1 MNVKKYKEK
10 SDSYFVI
17 TREEMGP
24 FVSRTAEKII
34 EFGCGNGA
42 FGKFIKSKINC
53 FYEGVE
59 PMSEFAELAKINLDK
74 INCTTVEYF
83 IENIKI
89 NGSNHKYDVIVFN
102 DVLEHLIDPYE
113 VIKNIKVI
121 LNFNGTVV
129 ASIPNFLNYNSV
141 IDIFRTKDFKYTDG
155 GILDRTHF
163 HFFTKKSIIR
173 MFEEAGYQIV
183 KIEGINQ
190 TVNSIKFKLLNFIS
204 FGHFEEYKYLQ
215 YAIVVKLK

>member
-1 MNVKKYKEK
+1 MNLKKYKEK

-89 NGSNHKYDVIVFN
+89 TNIDNFVKYGWNTPTEEFVEKF
-102 DVLEHLIDPYE
+102 
-113 VIKNIKVI
+113 
-121 LNFNGTVV
+121 
-129 ASIPNFLNYNSV
+129 YNNKF
-141 IDIFRTKDFKYTDG
+141 DYNNKYS
-155 GILDRTHF
+155 H
-163 HFFTKKSIIR
+163 
-173 MFEEAGYQIV
+173 
-183 KIEGINQ
+183 
-190 TVNSIKFKLLNFIS
+190 
-204 FGHFEEYKYLQ
+204 
-215 YAIVVKLK
+215 